1 VKKKVLDPITAQF
14 RQAKKHPKIAIPAVL
29 AIILVIGVLTALVL
43 AGNDDEGDRTATTAT
58 EKKKKKKGKDDSGVA
73 AAKKRKV
80 KPAPV
85 VNGSGTV
92 DVARRVGRLALA
104 QARGRIKNPSGVNV
118 TVSAAPKQMVTVD
131 YQLSCYKAV
140 HKQTTTKVS
149 SGRYRT
155 RPPSSRGLPLP
166 LSGADVCTAT
176 VGAQLTRGTGRIK
189 VAVSAG

>member
-1 VKKKVLDPITAQF
+1 MKKKVLDPIKKQF
-14 RQAKKHPKIAIPAVL
+14 RKAKKHPKIVIPALLVT
-29 AIILVIGVLTALVL
+29 ILLLGGLTALVL
-43 AGNDDEGDRTATTAT
+43 VGGDDEGDNTATMAT
-58 EKKKKKKGKDDSGVA
+58 EKKKSDKDDPGVA

-85 VNGSGTV
+85 ISGSGTL
-92 DVARRVGRLALA
+92 DVARREGRLALA

-118 TVSAAPKQMVTVD
+118 RVSAAPKQMVTVD

-140 HKQTTTKVS
+140 HKQHFTRVK

-155 RPPSSRGLPLP
+155 RPPSTRGLPLP
-166 LSGADVCTAT
+166 LSGADECTAT
-176 VGAQLTRGTGRIK
+176 VGAQLTRGSGRIK

>member
-1 VKKKVLDPITAQF
+1 MTKVLAPIKKQF
-14 RQAKKHPKIAIPAVL
+14 RNAKKHPKIAIPAVL
-29 AIILVIGVLTALVL
+29 VTLLLIGGLAALVIG
-43 AGNDDEGDRTATTAT
+43 GGDDGDKTATTAT
-58 EKKKKKKGKDDSGVA
+58 QKKKKGKDSAGIA

-85 VNGSGTV
+85 INGRGTL
-92 DVARRVGRLALA
+92 DVARREGRLALA

-140 HKQTTTKVS
+140 HKQHFTRVKT
-149 SGRYRT
+149 GRYRT
-155 RPPSSRGLPLP
+155 RPPSTRGLPLP
-166 LSGADVCTAT
+166 LPGADECTAT

-189 VAVSAG
+189 VSVSAG

>member
-1 VKKKVLDPITAQF
+1 VKKVLDPIKKQF
-14 RQAKKHPKIAIPAVL
+14 KQAKKHPKIAIPALL
-29 AIILVIGVLTALVL
+29 ATILLIGVLTVLVL
-43 AGNDDEGDRTATTAT
+43 AGGDDGEKTATTAT
-58 EKKKKKKGKDDSGVA
+58 EKKKSGKEDPGIA

-85 VNGSGTV
+85 VNGSGTL
-92 DVARRVGRLALA
+92 DVARKEGRLAIA

-118 TVSAAPKQMVTVD
+118 RVSAAPKQMVTVD

-140 HKQTTTKVS
+140 HKQHTTKVS

-155 RPPSSRGLPLP
+155 RPPSSRGLSLPLP
-166 LSGADVCTAT
+166 GADECTAT
-176 VGAQLTRGTGRIK
+176 VGAQLTKGSGRIK